1 MPPVRALRA
10 WYGRF
15 PLQARFALHVILL
28 VVVLFGVLIPAV
40 LLIQES
46 AILGTAREN
55 GLRLVTIFAFSSVQA
70 LVADDFLGLRQVV
83 NSLGRERDVR
93 YAMVLD
99 LDGRVLIHSRVNE
112 TGRVYR
118 DPLTRGALAATGPL
132 LQETYSRRGE
142 VLYDFATPVLV
153 LNQPRAVARIGI
165 AITDEIRLIRR
176 TRNTILTLGIL
187 ALAAGLVW
195 ASIQTR
201 RLTRPIQALAAGA
214 KAVAEGDLD
223 HRIAVDR
230 EDEVG
235 RLAAAFNHMAETLR
249 ARIHEI
255 TQLNLTLEAKVAERT
270 RALSEANAAL
280 ETSHAKLRE
289 LDRLKD
295 EFVGNVSHELR
306 TPLTAMRMSVDNLL
320 DGIVGE
326 VDPAL
331 QQYLDRVKVNA
342 DRLVRLINDLLDLSR
357 IEAGRVELHPIPLEV
372 DGVIHEVV
380 ESLHPIAAEKGV
392 RMTAVAAV
400 PIAVLADRDKLQ
412 QILVNLM
419 GNAVKF
425 TPAGGSVTVTARAV
439 TVNADCRMPN
449 AELGPR
455 DVVPHSTFHIPQS
468 AIGDFV
474 EIAVEDTG
482 VGIPAAEIE
491 AIFDKFHQVSREGQR
506 KVQGTGLGL
515 TIAKSLIELHG
526 GRIRVESA
534 VGRGSR
540 FAFTLPAAEFAP
552 PSAAGTAHSLGADT
566 R

>member
-1 MPPVRALRA
+1 
-10 WYGRF
+10 
-15 PLQARFALHVILL
+15 
-28 VVVLFGVLIPAV
+28 
-40 LLIQES
+40 
-46 AILGTAREN
+46 
-55 GLRLVTIFAFSSVQA
+55 
-70 LVADDFLGLRQVV
+70 
-83 NSLGRERDVR
+83 
-93 YAMVLD
+93 
-99 LDGRVLIHSRVNE
+99 
-112 TGRVYR
+112 
-118 DPLTRGALAATGPL
+118 
-132 LQETYSRRGE
+132 
-142 VLYDFATPVLV
+142 
-153 LNQPRAVARIGI
+153 
-165 AITDEIRLIRR
+165 
-176 TRNTILTLGIL
+176 
-187 ALAAGLVW
+187 
-195 ASIQTR
+195 
-201 RLTRPIQALAAGA
+201 
-214 KAVAEGDLD
+214 
-223 HRIAVDR
+223 
-230 EDEVG
+230 
-235 RLAAAFNHMAETLR
+235 
-249 ARIHEI
+249 
-255 TQLNLTLEAKVAERT
+255 
-270 RALSEANAAL
+270 
-280 ETSHAKLRE
+280 
-289 LDRLKD
+289 
-295 EFVGNVSHELR
+295 
-306 TPLTAMRMSVDNLL
+306 MSVDNLL

-425 TPAGGSVTVTARAV
+425 TPAGGRITVTARRIA
-439 TVNADCRMPN
+439 NCQLPIADLKTTDSGSQSAIGNRQS
-449 AELGPR
+449 A
-455 DVVPHSTFHIPQS
+455 IPPDPQL

-491 AIFDKFHQVSREGQR
+491 AIFDKFHQVPREGQR

-540 FAFTLPAAEFAP
+540 FTFTLPAAEFAP
-552 PSAAGTAHSLGADT
+552 PPAAGTAHSLGADT